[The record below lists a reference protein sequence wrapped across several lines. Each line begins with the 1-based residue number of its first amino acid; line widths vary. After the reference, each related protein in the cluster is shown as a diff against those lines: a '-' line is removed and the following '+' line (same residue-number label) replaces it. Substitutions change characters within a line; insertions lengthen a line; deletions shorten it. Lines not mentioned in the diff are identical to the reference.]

1 MTEEKKGCCCGEENE
16 EKGSCCGGNH
26 EVKEEKGSCCGGN
39 HEVKE
44 EKGSCC
50 GGNHEKGGC
59 CGEHDHDHDHDE
71 EEAPMLHLELEDGT
85 EMPCFV
91 LEILDI
97 EEKSYIALLPEGE
110 DTFMIYQYS
119 EEGEDVN
126 LSNIEGDDEY
136 LRIANLFE
144 AHFDENAE
152 EVAEEE

>member
-1 MTEEKKGCCCGEENE
+1 MTEEKKGCCGEENE
-16 EKGSCCGGNH
+16 EKGSCCGGNN
-26 EVKEEKGSCCGGN
+26 EVKEET
-39 HEVKE
+39 
-44 EKGSCC
+44 
-50 GGNHEKGGC
+50 GGC
-59 CGEHDHDHDHDE
+59 CGEHDHDNDHDHDHDE

-97 EEKSYIALLPEGE
+97 EETSYIALLPEGE

-119 EEGEDVN
+119 EEGEEVN

-136 LRIANLFE
+136 LRIANIFE

-152 EVAEEE
+152 EAAEEE